1 MYFPKTM
8 AQLNK
13 VLKYILEFE
22 PAVKQVEAVWDT
34 VQVVTKSV
42 NEFIDSVNAR
52 KFDEAQAILDAARDV
67 QGSAKQRFDEAAKDQ
82 SSVNFQ
88 RFYKLAAEN
97 RSLQDQALTVGSD
110 LIRFR
115 GPQASARALSI

>member
-1 MYFPKTM
+1 M
-8 AQLNK
+8 
-13 VLKYILEFE
+13 
-22 PAVKQVEAVWDT
+22 KQVEAVWDT

-82 SSVNFQ
+82 SSVNFSAFTSLP
-88 RFYKLAAEN
+88 RKTALFKTRHS
-97 RSLQDQALTVGSD
+97 RSGRTSFGTE
-110 LIRFR
+110 